1 MRVLLLP
8 ILILVLSCRT
18 TNEPPAPAYPP
29 TPAANTSAS
38 QETLPIETLAELA
51 EEPAPAAPPEIP
63 SVLPVRIVAGEV
75 TPLAVAKPT
84 LRVSSPQPFQ
94 RIERGSVILRAS
106 VRNFAISEEL
116 GHHVELVFDNEP
128 PIAIYDLRRAID
140 LGELLRTHLE
150 HAISPGTHLVRMFPS
165 LATHESVKTPG
176 AFAAV
181 AFSYGAPSSGFDFNA
196 RTPLLT
202 YSQPSGCTL
211 LSQRVLLDF
220 YLSNLPALS
229 ERGYR
234 VHYVLDHEL
243 DGYITEWAPHYIEN
257 LPAGEHFLRL
267 ELVDASSQ
275 RVAGDFNSITRSFT
289 VDTACPEETPTV
301 HELPA
306 TAAEH
311 IDMQMTDRPPLMMD
325 AVEDN

>member
-1 MRVLLLP
+1 MRVSLLP

-18 TNEPPAPAYPP
+18 TNEPPAPAYPS
-29 TPAANTSAS
+29 TPSANATAS

-51 EEPAPAAPPEIP
+51 EEPAPVAQPAIP
-63 SVLPVRIVAGEV
+63 SVLPVRIVTGDV

-94 RIERGSVILRAS
+94 RIERGSVLLRAS

-128 PIAIYDLRRAID
+128 AIAIYDLRRPLD
-140 LGELLRTHLE
+140 LGDLLLTHLE
-150 HAISPGTHLVRMFPS
+150 HEISPGTHLIRMFPS

-181 AFSYGAPSSGFDFNA
+181 AFSYGAPSTGFDFNA
-196 RTPLLT
+196 RVPLLT

-211 LSQRVLLDF
+211 LNQRVLLDF
-220 YLSNLPALS
+220 YLSNIPALS

-234 VHYVLDHEL
+234 VHYVLDHDL
-243 DGYITEWAPHYIEN
+243 DGYITAWAPHYD
-257 LPAGEHFLRL
+257 
-267 ELVDASSQ
+267 V
-275 RVAGDFNSITRSFT
+275 
-289 VDTACPEETPTV
+289 
-301 HELPA
+301 
-306 TAAEH
+306 
-311 IDMQMTDRPPLMMD
+311 RPH
-325 AVEDN
+325 VG